1 LGADPPVGDAQALPV
16 AKLRGR
22 RAECGVLDRLAD
34 DVRAGERRTL
44 VIHGEPGIGKTVL
57 LEHLARRVPDGQ
69 VLRSAGVQS
78 EQDLAFG
85 ALHHVCQ
92 PMLGR
97 MEALPAPQ
105 REALQI
111 TFGIRQGPPPDRFL
125 IGLAILGLLSQAAE
139 RPLVCLIDDA
149 YWLDRASAQLFT
161 FVARRLPAGPVGMV
175 FATRSLDG
183 DLTRLPSL
191 GLQGLREA
199 DARALLESVPTGPL
213 DARIRDQI
221 IAEAGGNPRVL
232 LESVEGLSPAE
243 LAGGFGFSGAM
254 PPWIDGAAS
263 LEASFQHQ
271 CRHLPAESRR
281 LVLLAACEPTGDP
294 VVIWLAAGRSGIG
307 TAAAGPAVEAGLLE
321 FGARVRFTDPLLRSA
336 AYWSASA
343 QDRREAHHVL
353 AEATDPLLHSAERAW
368 HRGQSAAGSDEDI
381 AGELERSAT
390 QAQARGEPAV
400 AAAFLQRAAQLTG
413 DNARLAGRALAAA
426 QAKIQAGAP
435 GTALDLLAVAESGQ
449 LTGPER
455 ARAQLVRSQAAFAA
469 NRAGAA
475 PLQLLRAAEGLA
487 AVDASLCRA
496 AYLEALLAACYAGRF
511 ASPGASV
518 QEVARAA
525 RSAPSAPG
533 TPGAADLLLDG
544 LAILFGQGYA
554 AGIPLVRE
562 ALQAIEVALPG
573 ERGVRW
579 LSLAHGV
586 AAYLWDDARCD
597 LIADRCARLA
607 RESGAVGD
615 LPLALAPRLSM
626 LFCTGDLAAA
636 EELIQQLE
644 AAREAMGGTGR
655 LFGVRHLAALRG
667 TDPEASAQI
676 EAAAAE
682 ASRNGDGFGISAAQW
697 SGAVLNNGLGRY
709 REALVAAQAIN
720 GIPVEP
726 GFTNWALA
734 EEIEAAARAGM
745 PAAAAGAYRRLAEM
759 TSASGTDWALGIQ
772 ARSAAL
778 LSVGDVADRRYR
790 EAIERLGRTRV
801 RAELARAHLLYGEWL
816 LAEQQAGDARSQLR
830 TALGMLENMGM
841 RGFAERARRGLR
853 AAGESIGERTART
866 RAELSAQEAEIAGL
880 AQQGLSN
887 PEIAARL
894 FISARTVQYHLRK
907 VFTKLGIS
915 SRGQLHLVM
924 SSLWRRR
931 SR

>member
-1 LGADPPVGDAQALPV
+1 MQAPVIGRERRRAAEL
-16 AKLRGR
+16 KGR
-22 RAECGVLDRLAD
+22 RAECDALDRLAE
-34 DVRAGERRTL
+34 DVRAGNSRTL
-44 VIHGEPGIGKTVL
+44 VVHGEPGIGKTAL
-57 LEHLARRVPDGQ
+57 LEYLARRVPDGQ

-78 EQDLAFG
+78 EQELAFG

-97 MEALPAPQ
+97 LEALPAPQ

-111 TFGIRQGPPPDRFL
+111 TFGVRQGPPPERFL
-125 IGLAILGLLSQAAE
+125 VGLAILGLLSQTAAE

-149 YWLDRASAQLFT
+149 HLLDRASAQLSM
-161 FVARRLPAGPVGMV
+161 FVARRLPAGPVGLV
-175 FATRSLDG
+175 FATRILDG
-183 DLTRLPSL
+183 DLIRLPALEL
-191 GLQGLREA
+191 GGLREA
-199 DARALLESVPTGPL
+199 EARALLESAPTGPL
-213 DARIRDQI
+213 DVRIRDQI
-221 IAEAGGNPRVL
+221 LAEAGGNPRAL
-232 LESVEGLSPAE
+232 LELAGRLSPAE
-243 LAGGFGFSGAM
+243 LAGGFGFSDAM
-254 PPWIDGAAS
+254 PPWVDGADFT
-263 LEASFQHQ
+263 EESFQHQ
-271 CRHLPAESRR
+271 CRYLPAESRR

-294 VVIWLAAGRSGIG
+294 VAIWRAAGRSGIS

-321 FGARVRFTDPLLRSA
+321 FGARVRFRNPRLRSA
-336 AYWSASA
+336 AYWSAAA
-343 QDRREAHHVL
+343 QDRRAAHRAL
-353 AEATDPLLHSAERAW
+353 AEATDPLLHPDGQAW
-368 HRGQSAAGSDEDI
+368 HRGHSAAGPDEDI
-381 AGELERSAT
+381 AGELERSAEK
-390 QAQARGEPAV
+390 ARARGELPV

-413 DNARLAGRALAAA
+413 DKARLAARAVAAA
-426 QAKIQAGAP
+426 QVKVQAGAP

-469 NRAGAA
+469 NRGGPA

-487 AVDASLCRA
+487 SVDAGLCRA
-496 AYLEALLAACYAGRF
+496 AYLEALLSACYAGRF

-525 RSAPSAPG
+525 RSAPPPPG
-533 TPGAADLLLDG
+533 MPGAADLLLDG
-544 LAILFGQGYA
+544 LATLFGQGYT
-554 AGIPLVRE
+554 AGIPLVRA
-562 ALQAIEVALPG
+562 ALQAIEDALPG
-573 ERGVRW
+573 ERGVRC

-615 LPLALAPRLSM
+615 LPLGLAPRLNM
-626 LFCTGDLAAA
+626 LFCTGNLTAA
-636 EELIQQLE
+636 EELIQRMQ
-644 AAREAMGGTGR
+644 AARKAMGGNAR
-655 LFGVRHLAALRG
+655 PYGVLHLAALRG
-667 TDPEASAQI
+667 TDSATSAQI
-676 EAAAAE
+676 EATVAE

-709 REALVAAQAIN
+709 REALAAAQVASEN
-720 GIPVEP
+720 PFEL

-745 PAAAAGAYRRLAEM
+745 PAAAVGAYRRLAEM

-772 ARSAAL
+772 ARSAAM
-778 LSVGDVADRRYR
+778 LSAGDVADRLYR

-801 RAELARAHLLYGEWL
+801 RAELARAHLIYGEWL
-816 LAEQQAGDARSQLR
+816 IAQHRTGDARSQLR
-830 TALGMLENMGM
+830 TALDMLDTMDM
-841 RGFAERARRGLR
+841 QGFAERARRGLR
-853 AAGESIGERTART
+853 AAGEPVGKRTAST
-866 RAELSAQEAEIAGL
+866 RAELTTQEAEIARL
-880 AQQGLSN
+880 AREGLSN
-887 PEIAARL
+887 PEIANRL

-915 SRGQLHLVM
+915 SRGQLHRVM